1 MLALRNS
8 FHLNFIDGIQ
18 IDTKTQNV
26 PAKFVK
32 KFIVMR
38 GVILFIKRQLT
49 IFSMFLD
56 GKCR

>member
-56 GKCR
+56 GKSR